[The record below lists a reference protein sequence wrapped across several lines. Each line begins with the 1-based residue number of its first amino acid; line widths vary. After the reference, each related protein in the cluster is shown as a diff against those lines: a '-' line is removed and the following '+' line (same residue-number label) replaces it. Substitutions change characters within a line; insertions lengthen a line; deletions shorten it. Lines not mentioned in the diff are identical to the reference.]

1 MTTLEDAI
9 TAAKCAVEEGSQTL
23 VIDRTLYAS
32 RKRGRLSVISRGNE
46 KLELPNEDFKIED
59 SSEVAF
65 WKDKYE
71 KLRIVKSG
79 NEEEMEIQLE
89 VVAEREMKLE
99 KYSKL
104 LEEKIETL
112 KMKNLGQ
119 LDKESTDK
127 LDTYRKK
134 LSFYE
139 TMTSMTL
146 KCEDNGEH
154 ICTVKN
160 RVKKVAT
167 RFKINFNDED
177 IQYVP
182 IANAALLPEYLQSE
196 LSFDE
201 HMAPVLVG
209 DILQSLYK
217 EDDAA

>member
-9 TAAKCAVEEGSQTL
+9 TAAKCAVEEGETL

-46 KLELPNEDFKIED
+46 KLELPNDDYKIED

-71 KLRIVKSG
+71 KLRIVKTG
-79 NEEEMEIQLE
+79 NEEEMETQLE

-112 KMKNLGQ
+112 KIKNLGQ
-119 LDKESTDK
+119 IDKESTDK

-146 KCEDNGEH
+146 KCEGNGEY
-154 ICTVKN
+154 ICTIKN

-167 RFKINFNDED
+167 RFKINLNDED
-177 IQYVP
+177 ILYIP
-182 IANAALLPEYLQSE
+182 IANAALLPTYLQSE

-209 DILQSLYK
+209 DILQSLY
-217 EDDAA
+217 EDAA